1 MTKFYEFILRHICK
15 HIVKQGYYHQ
25 YNIKKYYQIMRDA
38 AKNEFREDNLP
49 TLEDF
54 LFECWNENN
63 KCIKGYK

>member
-1 MTKFYEFILRHICK
+1 
-15 HIVKQGYYHQ
+15 
-25 YNIKKYYQIMRDA
+25 MRDA